1 MRRVAVIVGL
11 LALLLPAAA
20 WADGINLTNQFG
32 SVNVTNAGVISKG
45 SELMSYNGIV
55 APHGRSLGSVSF
67 STGAFTGANIFSGG
81 TFSSA
86 GSTFIVTSG
95 GGHYGQ
101 PPKGNIFSGSF
112 VGPINWTLVSR
123 SGKFTYNFTLSG
135 TIYGMLYTG
144 RDVTGSTTQNITLYK
159 NQWSQDHMGLIRL
172 GNSHLN
178 VPEPGTLGLLGTG
191 LIAMAGTIRRKLFER

>member
-45 SELMSYNGIV
+45 SELMSYDGIV

-67 STGAFTGANIFSGG
+67 STGAFTGASIFSGG
-81 TFSSA
+81 TFSSV

-101 PPKGNIFSGSF
+101 PPKGTIFSGSF
-112 VGPINWTLVSR
+112 VGPISWTLVSQT
-123 SGKFTYNFTLSG
+123 GKFMYNFTLSG

-144 RDVTGSTTQNITLYK
+144 RDVTGTTTQNITLYK